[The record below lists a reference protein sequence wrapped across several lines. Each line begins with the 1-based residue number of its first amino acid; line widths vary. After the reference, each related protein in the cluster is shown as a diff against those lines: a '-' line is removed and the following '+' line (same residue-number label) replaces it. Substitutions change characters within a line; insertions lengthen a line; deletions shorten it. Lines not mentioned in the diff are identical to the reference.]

1 MLFRNFLSNRS
12 VFFRNTDLIDA
23 MEKAMDFHGL
33 LNEILN
39 YLSNMEGKAAN
50 LAPVSGINLNEI
62 RDEVYLFFFYKLK
75 RTSSTEFN
83 VTILDFSAQQSK

>member
-1 MLFRNFLSNRS
+1 MLFRNFLSNRY

-62 RDEVYLFFFYKLK
+62 RDEVYLFF
-75 RTSSTEFN
+75 SIN
-83 VTILDFSAQQSK
+83 